1 MKLIDHSPQESSG
14 SSSVLKKFQS
24 SVQDALKL
32 GASDEELKAQETFA
46 QQLGKT
52 LDNRFTLLRNIRINP
67 NQAPIPMILV
77 GPPGILVINANA
89 DEGIYRAKGESWLI
103 MDNRLEQYKTA
114 SKNLVSETLA
124 YSEAVD
130 KFFLEAELQLPEPL
144 PILFMSHP
152 GVHIDANQPAV
163 RIVRMD
169 GVDRLATGILQ
180 GDPTLDAVQIQDI
193 AERLERASE
202 ANQAAAKPETM
213 PEDVTDVWRE
223 ETEVAAAQPA
233 KPLVDFDLPPALEKM
248 GLSNNQVLLLA
259 VMIVVEVVFI
269 LIFIFFVLM
278 TV

>member
-1 MKLIDHSPQESSG
+1 MKLIDQTPQEPS

-32 GASDEELKAQETFA
+32 SATDEDLKAQETFA

-52 LDNRFTLLRNIRINP
+52 LDNRFTLLRNIRLDSA
-67 NQAPIPMILV
+67 QVPIPMILV

-89 DEGIYRAKGESWLI
+89 DEGIYRAKGESWLV

-114 SKNLVSETLA
+114 SRNLVAETLTF
-124 YSEAVD
+124 SEAVD
-130 KFFLEAELQLPEPL
+130 KFFLQAEMQLPEPL

-152 GVHIDANQPAV
+152 GVHIDANEPAV

-169 GVDRLATGILQ
+169 GVDRLAAGILQ
-180 GDPTLDAVQIQDI
+180 GEPTLDAVQLQDI
-193 AERLERASE
+193 VDRLVKASE
-202 ANQAAAKPETM
+202 ANQPAAKPESQ

-223 ETEVAAAQPA
+223 EVEGAPAQPA
-233 KPLVDFDLPPALEKM
+233 KPLVDFDLPPALQNL
-248 GLSNNQVLLLA
+248 GLSKNQVVLLA
-259 VMIVVEVVFI
+259 VMGVVEVVLI
-269 LIFIFFVLM
+269 LIFIFFILL

>member
-1 MKLIDHSPQESSG
+1 MKLIDQTTQEPS

-32 GASDEELKAQETFA
+32 GASDEDLKAQETFA

-52 LDNRFTLLRNIRINP
+52 LDNRFTLLRNIRLDST
-67 NQAPIPMILV
+67 QAPIPMILV
-77 GPPGILVINANA
+77 GPPGILVIHANA

-114 SKNLVSETLA
+114 SRNLVAETLTF
-124 YSEAVD
+124 SESVD
-130 KFFLEAELQLPEPL
+130 KFFLQAEMQLPEPL
-144 PILFMSHP
+144 PILFMAHP
-152 GVHIDANQPAV
+152 GVHIDANEPAV

-180 GDPTLDAVQIQDI
+180 GEPTLDAVQLQDI
-193 AERLERASE
+193 ADRLVKASE
-202 ANQAAAKPETM
+202 ANQPAAKSETQ

-223 ETEVAAAQPA
+223 ESEDVPAQPA
-233 KPLVDFDLPPALEKM
+233 KPLVDFDLPPALQNL
-248 GLSNNQVLLLA
+248 GLTKNQVVLLA
-259 VMIVVEVVFI
+259 VMGVVEIVLI
-269 LIFIFFVLM
+269 LIFIFFVLL

>member
-14 SSSVLKKFQS
+14 SSVLKKFQS

-52 LDNRFTLLRNIRINP
+52 LDNRFTLLRNIRLDSA
-67 NQAPIPMILV
+67 QAPIPMILV

-89 DEGIYRAKGESWLI
+89 DEGIYRAKGESWLV

-114 SKNLVSETLA
+114 SRNLVAETLA
-124 YSEAVD
+124 FSETVD
-130 KFFLEAELQLPEPL
+130 KFFLQAEMQLPEPL

-180 GDPTLDAVQIQDI
+180 GDPTLDAVQLQDI
-193 AERLERASE
+193 VDRLVKASE
-202 ANQAAAKPETM
+202 ANQTATKTEAK

-223 ETEVAAAQPA
+223 ETEAVPAQPA
-233 KPLVDFDLPPALEKM
+233 KPLVDFDLPPALQNL
-248 GLSNNQVLLLA
+248 GLSKNQVVLLA
-259 VMIVVEVVFI
+259 LMGVVEIVLI
-269 LIFIFFVLM
+269 LVFIFFILL